1 MKIRPINNFL
11 KTILGKN
18 IIGITLCPFGI
29 YIRNFNVNSLDIEP
43 MSIKYTINHE
53 KIHWQ
58 QQIELII
65 LPFYILYGLE
75 YLIKLIMY
83 GKDAYRNLSFER
95 EAYTNENNL
104 NYLKTRKHYAWIKYI
119 IK

>member
-1 MKIRPINNFL
+1 MTKFL
-11 KTILGKN
+11 KSVLGKN

-29 YIRNFNVNSLDIEP
+29 YVDDNNIR
-43 MSIKYTINHE
+43 TINHE

-58 QQIELII
+58 QQLELIV

-75 YLIKLIMY
+75 YLIKLIIY

-95 EAYTNENNL
+95 EAYANDKNL
-104 NYLKTRKHYAWIKYI
+104 DYLKTRKHYAWIKYI
-119 IK
+119 INK